1 MYATHANSFFACTPC
16 KRSAYPPR
24 RAYYMPLAG
33 GLKETLIRDLRAL
46 PPPTPRVTARMTAE
60 FDALGHL
67 SELLLSF
74 EHEYEAIEQSVW
86 HVQRALA
93 VPGYC
98 HCCRLWL
105 R

>member
-1 MYATHANSFFACTPC
+1 
-16 KRSAYPPR
+16 
-24 RAYYMPLAG
+24 MPLAG

-86 HVQRALA
+86 HVQRVLSDTKVYPHAREGLVELHTGILA
-93 VPGYC
+93 TELGRTQLPQDHEGP
-98 HCCRLWL
+98 
-105 R
+105 

>member
-1 MYATHANSFFACTPC
+1 
-16 KRSAYPPR
+16 
-24 RAYYMPLAG
+24 MPLAG

-86 HVQRALA
+86 HVQRVLSDTKVYPHAREGLVLA
-93 VPGYC
+93 KHELAQLKNGGAAPPSSPELQHVT
-98 HCCRLWL
+98 
-105 R
+105 